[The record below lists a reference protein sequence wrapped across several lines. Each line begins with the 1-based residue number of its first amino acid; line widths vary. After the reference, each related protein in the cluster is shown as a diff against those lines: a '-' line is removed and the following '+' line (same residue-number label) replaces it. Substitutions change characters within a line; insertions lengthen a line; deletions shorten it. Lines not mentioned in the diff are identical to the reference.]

1 MTPLLAADG
10 VSKRYWHRAGW
21 LTAVDQ
27 VSVALAPGQT
37 IGLVGESGCGKST
50 LARLLVGLLPP
61 TTGTIRFRGTPL
73 TELTHGQRQEFHRA
87 VQIIFQSPATSLN
100 PRLRVRELVAEPLQI
115 HQLAR
120 GPYSRSAQR
129 GVLARGPY
137 SRSAQRGVLA
147 AGPALHAR
155 VVQLLEEVGLT
166 PSLQTRYPRELSGGQ
181 RQRVA
186 IARALAVDPAVL
198 ICDEPVSSLDVTMQ
212 AQVLDLLARV
222 QTTHRTALLFISHHL
237 GVIRAV
243 AHQTLVMYLG
253 RVVEAA
259 ATDELLRHPQHPY
272 TQALVASVT
281 RPVEASTAIH
291 GEAPSPLQLPT
302 GCHFHPRCP
311 RAEARCRVEDPTFIP
326 RTGGR
331 LAACH
336 FA

>member
-10 VSKRYWHRAGW
+10 LSKRYRRRTGW

-27 VSVALAPGQT
+27 VSLELSPGQT

-61 TTGTIRFRGTPL
+61 TAGTIRFRGTPL
-73 TELTHGQRQEFHRA
+73 TNLIPAQRREFHRA
-87 VQIIFQSPATSLN
+87 VQIIFQSSATSLN
-100 PRLRVRELVAEPLQI
+100 PRLRVQELIAEPLRI
-115 HQLAR
+115 HW
-120 GPYSRSAQR
+120 P
-129 GVLARGPY
+129 VD
-137 SRSAQRGVLA
+137 
-147 AGPALHAR
+147 GPALRTRVAR
-155 VVQLLEEVGLT
+155 LLEEVGLET
-166 PSLQTRYPRELSGGQ
+166 SLTQRFPRELSGGQ

-186 IARALAVDPAVL
+186 IARALAVEPALL
-198 ICDEPVSSLDVTMQ
+198 ICDEPVSSLDVTIQ
-212 AQVLDLLARV
+212 AKILDLLTRLQA
-222 QTTHRTALLFISHHL
+222 THHTALLFISHHL

-259 ATDELLRHPQHPY
+259 PTAELLGHPQHPY

-281 RPVEASTAIH
+281 RPAEAVAAIQ
-291 GEAPSPLQLPT
+291 GSPPSPLHLPT

-311 RAEARCRVEDPTFIP
+311 RAEARCRIEDPLLIP